1 MNKKNNAP
9 SVYAEISRIYY
20 DPAASSLVQPLAQ
33 IDFLFDNGSIAKA
46 ILPSDQLTTSGLKK
60 AVPRLRGLSD
70 IRPLV
75 RELNTQLADIMD
87 GAVSDFET
95 SAGLLLSRMGLQR
108 LPDGHSVYVL
118 GDQLIGPITDLVLLH
133 PPVSYH
139 MKLSPIHHPLA
150 ALFSELVYCSASV
163 VVPIIFLFTTLLRS
177 WINEITPSW
186 QAVLAITGGQGL
198 GKTTLARRITDWIC
212 DSQNKPALLYSVGS
226 TPAAIHDTMVTAR
239 DLPLVI
245 DDLCLSASP
254 KLQQKYRDLGAQFI
268 REGTNASAI
277 SKKSG
282 NQTTSFSCNAGIILT
297 AEFALE
303 NPSDITRCIFI
314 ALKQPPVMMSS
325 LTPEL
330 IGAGCRRFIE
340 WFLQHESEA
349 AEAFREIASK
359 KKPDDMHPRV
369 FHNFLILRT
378 VFSLALRAAREDGLP
393 ASSAGKITERY
404 EAGVEKSQKYQKKLL
419 DDLDRSK
426 KKGNLAFV
434 LLKCYED
441 PKVFN
446 LTKNIKKLDKHDGIE
461 WRKNLC
467 LRSAALER
475 AVRLQDGY
483 QDYTLS
489 KIVHELRDMGA
500 LVIQEEATSQVRL
513 KKGTPRVYRIR
524 PDVLKKYKKR
534 F

>member
-1 MNKKNNAP
+1 MSKNNAP
-9 SVYAEISRIYY
+9 SVYAEISRIYH
-20 DPAASSLVQPLAQ
+20 DPAASSLVPPLAK
-33 IDFLFDNGSIAKA
+33 IDFLFDNGSMATA
-46 ILPSDQLTTSGLKK
+46 FLPSDQLTTSGLKK
-60 AVPRLRGLSD
+60 AVPRLRGLPD

-75 RELNTQLADIMD
+75 CELTTQFADIMD
-87 GAVSDFET
+87 GTVSNFET
-95 SAGLLLSRMGLQR
+95 FSGLLLPRTGLQR
-108 LPDGHSVYVL
+108 LPDGHSLYVL
-118 GDQLIGPITDLVLLH
+118 GDQLIGPITTPVLPR

-139 MKLSPIHHPLA
+139 MMLSPIQQPLA
-150 ALFSELVYCSASV
+150 ALFSELVYCSSV
-163 VVPIIFLFTTLLRS
+163 VVAPIIFLFATLLRS

-198 GKTTLARRITDWIC
+198 GKTTLARKITDWIC
-212 DSQNKPALLYSVGS
+212 DSQNKPALLYSAGS

-254 KLQQKYRDLGAQFI
+254 KLQQKYRDLGAQFV
-268 REGTNASAI
+268 REGTNASGI
-277 SKKSG
+277 SKKAG
-282 NQTTSFSCNAGIILT
+282 NQTMSFSCNAGIILT

-314 ALKQPPVMMSS
+314 PLTQPPVVASS

-330 IGAGCRRFIE
+330 IGAACRRFIE

-349 AEAFREIASK
+349 AENFRKINSEE
-359 KKPDDMHPRV
+359 KPDDMHPRV

-378 VFSLALRAAREDGLP
+378 VFSLALRAAREDGLS
-393 ASSAGKITERY
+393 ASSAEPITARY
-404 EAGVEKSQKYQKKLL
+404 ETGIEQSQQYQKKLL

-434 LLKCYED
+434 LLECYGD

-446 LTKNIKKLDKHDGIE
+446 LTKNIKKLDKRDGIE
-461 WRKNLC
+461 WKNDLC
-467 LRSAALER
+467 LRPAALER

-483 QDYTLS
+483 QNYTLS
-489 KIVHELRDMGA
+489 KIARELKDMGA
-500 LVIQEEATSQVRL
+500 LVIQEEGTLQVRL
-513 KKGTPRVYRIR
+513 KKDTPRVYRIR
-524 PDVLKKYKKR
+524 FDALEEYEER

>member
-1 MNKKNNAP
+1 MSKNNTP
-9 SVYAEISRIYY
+9 SVYAEIRRIYH
-20 DPAASSLVQPLAQ
+20 DPAASSLVPPLAQ
-33 IDFLFDNGSIAKA
+33 IDFLFDNGSMATA
-46 ILPSDQLTTSGLKK
+46 FLQPDQLTTSGLKK
-60 AVPRLRGLSD
+60 AVPRLRGLPD

-75 RELNTQLADIMD
+75 RELNTQFADIMD
-87 GAVSDFET
+87 GTAPDFAT
-95 SAGLLLSRMGLQR
+95 FSGLLLPRTGLQR
-108 LPDGHSVYVL
+108 LPDGHSLYVL
-118 GDQLIGPITDLVLLH
+118 GDQLIGPITAPVLPR

-139 MKLSPIHHPLA
+139 MLLSPIQHPLA
-150 ALFSELVYCSASV
+150 ALFSELVYCSAAV
-163 VVPIIFLFTTLLRS
+163 AVPIIFLFATLLRS

-212 DSQNKPALLYSVGS
+212 DSQNKPALLYSAGS

-254 KLQQKYRDLGAQFI
+254 KLQQKYRDLGAQFV

-282 NQTTSFSCNAGIILT
+282 NLTTSFSCNAGIILT

-314 ALKQPPVMMSS
+314 ALTHPPVVTSS

-330 IGAGCRRFIE
+330 IGAACRRFIE

-349 AEAFREIASK
+349 AEDFQKINSEE
-359 KKPDDMHPRV
+359 KPDDMHPRI

-393 ASSAGKITERY
+393 AASAGTITERY
-404 EAGVEKSQKYQKKLL
+404 ETGIEKSQQYQKKLL

-446 LTKNIKKLDKHDGIE
+446 LTKKIKKLDKHDGIK
-461 WRKNLC
+461 WRGHLC
-467 LRSAALER
+467 LRPAALER

-483 QDYTLS
+483 QDYTLL
-489 KIVHELRDMGA
+489 KIVRELKDMGA
-500 LVIQEEATSQVRL
+500 LVIQEGATAQVRL
-513 KKGTPRVYRIR
+513 QKDSPRVYRIR